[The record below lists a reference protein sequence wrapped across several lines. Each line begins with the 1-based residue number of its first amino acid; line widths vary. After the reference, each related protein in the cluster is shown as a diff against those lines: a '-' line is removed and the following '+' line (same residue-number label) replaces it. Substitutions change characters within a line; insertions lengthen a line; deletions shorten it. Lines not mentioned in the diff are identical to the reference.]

1 MHAELKQ
8 RVLLEEA
15 CTKAESRE
23 TLEAPKVFIQDDAP
37 VIDDEAFGRA
47 CQNKVS
53 MEECLPR
60 LEDDRPNLDKR
71 MSQRISKLTPC
82 IGYPL
87 RTSAETG
94 RR

>member
-8 RVLLEEA
+8 RILLEEV
-15 CTKAESRE
+15 CSKAEPRE
-23 TLEAPKVFIQDDAP
+23 ALEAPKVFIQDDAP
-37 VIDDEAFGRA
+37 VVDDEAFGRA
-47 CQNKVS
+47 CRNTVS

-60 LEDDRPNLDKR
+60 LEDDGPNQDQR
-71 MSQRISKLTPC
+71 MSQRISKLMPH

>member
-1 MHAELKQ
+1 MYPELKQ
-8 RVLLEEA
+8 RILL
-15 CTKAESRE
+15 E

-37 VIDDEAFGRA
+37 VVDDEAFDRA
-47 CQNKVS
+47 CENTVF

-60 LEDDRPNLDKR
+60 LEDDRPNHDQR
-71 MSQRISKLTPC
+71 MSQRISKLTPR